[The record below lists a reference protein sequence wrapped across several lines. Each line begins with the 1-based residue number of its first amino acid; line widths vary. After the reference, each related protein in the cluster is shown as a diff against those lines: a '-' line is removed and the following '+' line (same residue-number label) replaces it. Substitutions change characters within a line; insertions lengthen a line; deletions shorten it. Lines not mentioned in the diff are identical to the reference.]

1 MNTETALMIGAAL
14 LLGIAIGKGQNS
26 ASATATASAAQPQQ
40 AADWWAFAGS
50 WA

>member
-1 MNTETALMIGAAL
+1 MNTETILMIGAAL
-14 LLGIAIGKGQNS
+14 LAGIVIGKAQTS
-26 ASATATASAAQPQQ
+26 AAATATAAAPQPQQ